1 MALNWNKE
9 FLRDKKKGKF
19 HTVKNDKNEKIPSHC
34 DKCGGE
40 VHCYFQGEPIYKCEK
55 CGKYFGTV
63 PFKNETKKIIINQN
77 QFNLLK
83 EEVVS
88 DGNSSHNP
96 YAKKWK
102 NERKTLIDFLVSNG
116 TLMTNK
122 ENGKK
127 YFTYY
132 DKMISSYLGINYAL
146 CVQYN
151 EKKLE
156 PGSIVYIYALDKFT
170 PQLFQAKFDTR
181 GRDNLEGTADDLQ

>member
-1 MALNWNKE
+1 MK
-9 FLRDKKKGKF
+9 RI
-19 HTVKNDKNEKIPSHC
+19 KILESQL
-34 DKCGGE
+34 KL
-40 VHCYFQGEPIYKCEK
+40 I
-55 CGKYFGTV
+55 
-63 PFKNETKKIIINQN
+63 
-77 QFNLLK
+77 K
-83 EEVVS
+83 EETVA
-88 DGNSSHNP
+88 DGNSEHNP

-170 PQLFQAKFDTR
+170 PQLFQANFDTR
-181 GRDNLEGTADDLQ
+181 GRDNLESTADDLQ

>member
-1 MALNWNKE
+1 M
-9 FLRDKKKGKF
+9 
-19 HTVKNDKNEKIPSHC
+19 
-34 DKCGGE
+34 
-40 VHCYFQGEPIYKCEK
+40 
-55 CGKYFGTV
+55 
-63 PFKNETKKIIINQN
+63 KKIKILESQL
-77 QFNLLK
+77 NLIK
-83 EEVVS
+83 EETVA
-88 DGNSSHNP
+88 DGNSKHNP

-102 NERKTLIDFLVSNG
+102 NERKALIDFLVSNG

-156 PGSIVYIYALDKFT
+156 PDSIVYIYALDKFT
-170 PQLFQAKFDTR
+170 PQLFQANFDTR

>member
-1 MALNWNKE
+1 M
-9 FLRDKKKGKF
+9 
-19 HTVKNDKNEKIPSHC
+19 TM
-34 DKCGGE
+34 
-40 VHCYFQGEPIYKCEK
+40 
-55 CGKYFGTV
+55 
-63 PFKNETKKIIINQN
+63 KKIKILENQ
-77 QFNLLK
+77 LKLIK
-83 EEVVS
+83 EETVA
-88 DGNSSHNP
+88 DGNSEHNP

-102 NERKTLIDFLVSNG
+102 NERKILIDFLANNG